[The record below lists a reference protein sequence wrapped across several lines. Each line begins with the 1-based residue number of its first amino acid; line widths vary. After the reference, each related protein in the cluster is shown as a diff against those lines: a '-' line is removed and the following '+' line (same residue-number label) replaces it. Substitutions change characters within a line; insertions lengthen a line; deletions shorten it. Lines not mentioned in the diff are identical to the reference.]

1 MDTVKDNSNSSLFR
15 LIFVNGILL
24 FGVPV
29 ALVTAVFRAVT
40 ATVPWQE
47 YLFSTPVVLAFF
59 AQAIVS
65 GLVFG
70 IVVWFLKRRASR

>member
-1 MDTVKDNSNSSLFR
+1 MDPESSKPS
-15 LIFVNGILL
+15 LIRFLLVNGILL

-29 ALVTAVFRAVT
+29 ALITALFRALT
-40 ATVPWQE
+40 ATVPWQD
-47 YLFSTPVVLAFF
+47 YLFSSPVVVAFA
-59 AQAIVS
+59 AQAVVS